1 MKVAVSSTGDAMESG
16 VDPRFGRCS
25 MFVVIDTESGEY
37 KAVNN
42 SSVGSAHGA
51 GIGAAQTVAQLGVE
65 AVITG
70 HVGPNAHMA
79 LSRADIKIYT
89 TEGGTV
95 REALKGLKEGTLT
108 SVTAPTV
115 GGHFGQ
121 GGRGGRGQGR
131 RRPG

>member
-1 MKVAVSSTGDAMESG
+1 MIVAVSSTGDALESV
-16 VDPRFGRCS
+16 VDSRFGRCS
-25 MFVVIDTESGEY
+25 TFIVIDTESDEF
-37 KAVNN
+37 KAVSNG
-42 SSVGSAHGA
+42 SVGSAHGA

-79 LSRADIKIYT
+79 LSRVGIQIYT

-95 REALKGLKEGTLT
+95 REALEGLKEGALT

-115 GGHFGQ
+115 EGHFGQ
-121 GGRGGRGQGR
+121 GGRGRRGQGR
-131 RRPG
+131 KKSG

>member
-1 MKVAVSSTGDAMESG
+1 MRVAVSSTGDALESG

-25 MFVVIDTESGEY
+25 TFIVIDTESDEY
-37 KAVNN
+37 KAVSN
-42 SSVGSAHGA
+42 SSVDSAHGA

-79 LSRADIKIYT
+79 LNRAGIQIYT

-95 REALKGLKEGTLT
+95 REALESFKRGSLI

-121 GGRGGRGQGR
+121 GGRGSRGQGR
-131 RRPG
+131 RRQG

>member
-1 MKVAVSSTGDAMESG
+1 MKVAVSSTGDSMESG
-16 VDPRFGRCS
+16 VDPRFGRCPT
-25 MFVVIDTESGEY
+25 FIVVDTESDEY

-42 SSVGSAHGA
+42 SSAGSAHGA
-51 GIGAAQTVAQLGVE
+51 GIGAAQAVAQLGVE

-79 LSRADIKIYT
+79 LSRAGIKIYT
-89 TEGGTV
+89 VEGGSV
-95 REALKGLKEGTLT
+95 REALEGLKEGSLT

-131 RRPG
+131 RRTG